1 LHVTQT
7 VSSIDRRKLLMGSAG
22 LATIAVAGSIIY
34 SFVARPPRADA
45 EAKRGPRRPRK
56 VAGNVSNE
64 ELLKPVGLPDLVIG
78 QADAPVTIV
87 EYASMTCNH
96 CATFHNTV
104 LPTLKEKYIDT
115 GKVKLVFR
123 EFPLDERAAL
133 ASMVA
138 RCAGDDKSMPLISML
153 FSKQDEWAA
162 AKQDFLP
169 KLFKFGQQ
177 VGFTRQAFDRCRQ
190 DEKLIKSIIAVR
202 DRGNVAFGV
211 NSTPTFFIN
220 GKRLEGAPTVEE
232 FEKVLAP
239 LVKS

>member
-1 LHVTQT
+1 LYVTQT
-7 VSSIDRRKLLMGSAG
+7 VSSIDRRRLLMGSAAI
-22 LATIAVAGSIIY
+22 ATIGVAGSMLY
-34 SFVARPPRADA
+34 SLLRPAPRAEADA
-45 EAKRGPRRPRK
+45 RRPRRPRRT
-56 VAGNVSNE
+56 VGQVSPE
-64 ELLKPVGLPDLVIG
+64 ELLKPGALPDLVMG

-96 CATFHNTV
+96 CADFHNKI

-115 GKVKLVFR
+115 GKVRLVFR

-138 RCAGDDKSMPLISML
+138 RCAGDDKSLPLISML
-153 FSKQDEWAA
+153 FAKQDEWAA

-177 VGFTRQAFDRCRQ
+177 VGFTKPAFDRCRQ

-202 DRGNVAFGV
+202 DRGNVSFGV

-220 GKRLEGAPTVEE
+220 GKKFEGATVEE
-232 FEKVLAP
+232 FDKALAP
-239 LVKS
+239 LVSKS

>member
-1 LHVTQT
+1 VTQT

-56 VAGNVSNE
+56 VAGNVSND

-153 FSKQDEWAA
+153 FSKQDEWAG

>member
-1 LHVTQT
+1 
-7 VSSIDRRKLLMGSAG
+7 MGSAAI
-22 LATIAVAGSIIY
+22 ATIGVAGSIVY
-34 SFVARPPRADA
+34 SLLHAPPRADA
-45 EAKRGPRRPRK
+45 EAKRGPRRPRR
-56 VAGNVSNE
+56 VVGNVTNE
-64 ELLKPVGLPDLVIG
+64 ELLKPGSLPDLVIG
-78 QADAPVTIV
+78 QANAPITIV

-96 CATFHNTV
+96 CANFHNTV
-104 LPTLKEKYIDT
+104 LPTIKEKYIDS
-115 GKVKLVFR
+115 GKVKLIFR

-138 RCAGDDKSMPLISML
+138 RCAGDDKTMPLISML
-153 FSKQDEWAA
+153 FSKQEEWAT

-202 DRGNVAFGV
+202 DRGNTAFGV

-220 GKRLEGAPTVEE
+220 GKRMEGAPTVEE
-232 FEKVLAP
+232 FEKALAP
-239 LVKS
+239 LVSKS